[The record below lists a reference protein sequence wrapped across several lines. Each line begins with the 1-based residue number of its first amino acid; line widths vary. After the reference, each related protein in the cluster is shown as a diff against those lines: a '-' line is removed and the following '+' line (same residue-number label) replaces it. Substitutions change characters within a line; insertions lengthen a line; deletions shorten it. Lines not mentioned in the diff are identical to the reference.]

1 MKIAKSDIFAKKLN
15 IQIHNSAKGWDVN
28 MENWVVKMRTDDR
41 DFSRKLRKELL
52 AEQKVSIYAV
62 IARLS
67 ADGGDANE

>member
-1 MKIAKSDIFAKKLN
+1 
-15 IQIHNSAKGWDVN
+15 